1 MAQVS
6 LLLVDLDPDQR
17 LVESI
22 RQALDGHPYDL
33 RLAGSPAQA
42 LEAIGLGDIEAVL
55 VNLGAADREGRALV
69 VEGVT
74 RSPDLPLVVVTASG
88 GRAEGLAAREV
99 GAWDYLE
106 PPADLAPERL
116 VSVLEGVLERRRLR
130 KELRAAQAGTPEN
143 LNLEARERQA
153 ILAALEATRWNKQ
166 AAARLLGLHRPTLY
180 AKMRKHGIPQA
191 RPH

>member
-1 MAQVS
+1 MARAGV
-6 LLLVDLDPDQR
+6 LLVDLDPDQR
-17 LVESI
+17 LVGGI
-22 RQALDGHPYDL
+22 RQALEGHPYEL
-33 RLAGSPAQA
+33 RLAGSGAHA
-42 LEAIGLGDIEAVL
+42 SEAIGAGDIDAVL
-55 VNLGAADREGRALV
+55 VNLGAGDPEGGAIVADIAARW
-69 VEGVT
+69 
-74 RSPDLPLVVVTASG
+74 PDLPVVVVTPPG
-88 GRAEGLAAREV
+88 GRARGFAARGA

-116 VSVLEGVLERRRLR
+116 VTVIAGALERRRLQR
-130 KELRAAQAGTPEN
+130 ELRAAQATGPDT

-153 ILAALEATRWNKQ
+153 IVAALEATRWNKQ

>member
-6 LLLVDLDPDQR
+6 VLLVDLDPDQR
-17 LVESI
+17 LVEAI
-22 RQALDGHPYDL
+22 RQTLEGPSYDL
-33 RLAGSPAQA
+33 RLAGSPAHA
-42 LEAIGLGDIEAVL
+42 LEMLGTGDFEAVL
-55 VNLGAADREGRALV
+55 ANLGAGVGDPRALV
-69 VEGVT
+69 ADLVA
-74 RSPDLPLVVVTASG
+74 RWPDLPVVVITAPG
-88 GRAEGLAAREV
+88 GRAEGLASRET

-106 PPADLAPERL
+106 PPDDLASERL
-116 VSVLEGVLERRRLR
+116 LSVIAGVLERRRLR
-130 KELRAAQAGTPEN
+130 KELRAAQTATLDT

>member
-1 MAQVS
+1 MAQVGV
-6 LLLVDLDPDQR
+6 LLVDPGQT
-17 LVESI
+17 LVGGV
-22 RQALDGHPYDL
+22 RQSLEGHPYEL
-33 RLAGSPAQA
+33 RLVGSAVHA
-42 LEAIGLGDIEAVL
+42 LDAIGGGDVEAVL
-55 VNLGAADREGRALV
+55 LSLGGDGAGALMAEISGRW
-69 VEGVT
+69 
-74 RSPDLPLVVVTASG
+74 PDLPVVAVTEPG
-88 GRAEGLAAREV
+88 GRAQGFQARAA

-106 PPADLAPERL
+106 APGDLAPERL
-116 VSVLEGVLERRRLR
+116 LTVLLNVLDRRRLR
-130 KELRAAQAGTPEN
+130 RELRAAQAAAPET

>member
-6 LLLVDLDPDQR
+6 VLLVDLDPDQR
-17 LVESI
+17 LVDGV
-22 RQALDGHPYDL
+22 RQALEGPAYDL
-33 RLAGSPAQA
+33 RLAGSPGHA
-42 LEAIGLGDIEAVL
+42 LEAIGTGDPEAIL
-55 VNLGAADREGRALV
+55 VNLAAGVGEPRGLAADV
-69 VEGVT
+69 VARWPE
-74 RSPDLPLVVVTASG
+74 LPVVVITAPG
-88 GRAEGLAAREV
+88 GRAEGFASREN

-106 PPADLAPERL
+106 PPGDLTPERL
-116 VSVLEGVLERRRLR
+116 QSVIAGVLERRRLR
-130 KELRAAQAGTPEN
+130 KELRAAQAAAPDT

-191 RPH
+191 RPQ

>member
-1 MAQVS
+1 V
-6 LLLVDLDPDQR
+6 
-17 LVESI
+17 
-22 RQALDGHPYDL
+22 
-33 RLAGSPAQA
+33 
-42 LEAIGLGDIEAVL
+42 EAIGGGDVEAVL
-55 VNLGAADREGRALV
+55 VSLGAGDRGGAGLIAAIAGRW
-69 VEGVT
+69 
-74 RSPDLPLVVVTASG
+74 PDLPVVAVTEPG
-88 GRAEGLAAREV
+88 GRAQGFAARAA

-116 VSVLEGVLERRRLR
+116 VTVIAGALERRRLR
-130 KELRAAQAGTPEN
+130 RDLRAAHAAAPET

>member
-6 LLLVDLDPDQR
+6 VLLVDLDPDQR
-17 LVESI
+17 LVGGI
-22 RQALDGHPYDL
+22 RQALDGRLYEV
-33 RLAGSPAQA
+33 RLAGSAAHA
-42 LEAIGLGDIEAVL
+42 LEMIGAGEVEAVL
-55 VNLGAADREGRALV
+55 VNFGAGDREGAALV
-69 VEGVT
+69 ADVAV
-74 RSPDLPLVVVTASG
+74 RWPDLPVVVVTAPG
-88 GRAEGLAAREV
+88 GRAEGLASREA

-106 PPADLAPERL
+106 PPIDLSPERL
-116 VSVLEGVLERRRLR
+116 ISVVAGALERRRLR
-130 KELRAAQAGTPEN
+130 RELRAAQAAAPET

-153 ILAALEATRWNKQ
+153 ILAALDATRWNKQ